1 MNKFNVNTPDEW
13 KEKLFLKI
21 ENPKKKINYRAVA
34 AIAAVIAVIA
44 ASTTGFAYSQAPE
57 YFGSMLFS
65 NSQENLSSIYSSKNI
80 VFESPSDEF
89 SLICNGIAGDRRSMF
104 TVFELKSNGDFCF
117 DSEEIYFIG
126 EWDVETMPLN
136 LDGYSIGSS
145 STYVDE
151 KTVLIDV
158 FFNSQSLNII
168 GGVLNLE
175 LKDIV
180 IGFGDNK
187 EVIVPGEFKGKIKI
201 DYPNTVVNLSKT
213 KNIAN
218 SEGVFAKG
226 KDAWIS
232 NLGFAFELK
241 VVDGSD
247 RIAAFEDHELI
258 FKKMTLNYNDG
269 SSEDFIMRLPPQSDN
284 DVSVGMVSKNEYLIR
299 FEGKFPK
306 LINSSEVVSV
316 AFDDCILF
324 VK

>member
-1 MNKFNVNTPDEW
+1 MNKFNVKTPDEW
-13 KEKLFLKI
+13 KENLFLSI
-21 ENPKKKINYRAVA
+21 EKSKRKINYKAVVAIAAVA
-34 AIAAVIAVIA
+34 AILIC
-44 ASTTGFAYSQAPE
+44 STTGFAYSQAPE

-65 NSQENLSSIYSSKNI
+65 NSQENLNSIYSSKNI

-89 SLICNGIAGDRRSMF
+89 SLTCSGIAGDRRSMF

-117 DSEEIYFIG
+117 DPEEIYFIG
-126 EWDVETMPLN
+126 EWGVETMPLN

-151 KTVLIDV
+151 KNILIDV
-158 FFNSQSLNII
+158 FFNSQTINII
-168 GGVLNLE
+168 GGILNLE

-180 IGFGDNK
+180 VGFGEDK
-187 EVIVPGEFKGKIKI
+187 EVVVPGEFKGKIKI

-218 SEGVFAKG
+218 SEGVSAKG

-247 RIAAFEDHELI
+247 KIAAFEDHEMI
-258 FKKMTLNYNDG
+258 FKKMTLNYIDG
-269 SSEDFIMRLPPQSDN
+269 TSEEFIMRLPSQSKN
-284 DVSVGMVSKNEYLIR
+284 DVRIGSISKNEYLIR

-316 AFDDCILF
+316 AFDDCVLF
-324 VK
+324 TA

>member
-1 MNKFNVNTPDEW
+1 MNKFKVKTPDEW
-13 KEKLFLKI
+13 KENLFLNI
-21 ENPKKKINYRAVA
+21 ENPKRKLNYKAVMAIAAVA
-34 AIAAVIAVIA
+34 AILIS
-44 ASTTGFAYSQAPE
+44 STTGFAYSQAPE

-89 SLICNGIAGDRRSMF
+89 TLTCTGIAGDRTRMF

-117 DSEEIYFIG
+117 DPEKIYFIG
-126 EWDVETMPLN
+126 EWGVDTMPLN
-136 LDGYSIGSS
+136 LNGYSIGSS

-158 FFNSQSLNII
+158 FFNSETINII
-168 GGVLNLE
+168 GGILNLE

-180 IGFGDNK
+180 IGFGED
-187 EVIVPGEFKGKIKI
+187 EEIVIPGEFKGKIRI
-201 DYPNTVVNLSKT
+201 DYPNTVINLSKT

-218 SEGVFAKG
+218 SEGVSAKG

-247 RIAAFEDHELI
+247 RIADFEDHELV
-258 FKKMTLNYNDG
+258 FETMTLNYADG
-269 SSEDFIMRLPPQSDN
+269 TSENFNLRLPPRIEN
-284 DVSVGMVSKNEYLIR
+284 DVSIGSISKNGYSIK
-299 FEGKFPK
+299 FKGKFPK